1 MTARRCRAT
10 AALAVLAALLV
21 ALSGCTSGSSD
32 TPTPSASATSAT
44 TAPAT
49 PSASSSTAP
58 VSAGGNPLGT
68 KFDWSRFDLVSPYL
82 QTISGGSTFYELVWC
97 DVEPTEGQQDWKTMD
112 SVAKRAQ
119 SAGVKLMI
127 KIRVGTCWATPGEA
141 NYVRGQKNK
150 TESSMPSD
158 LDKYAAFVKS
168 VVGRYSPQGVTAY
181 AIENEINSASFWSG
195 TPADFEKLYG
205 VAAKAVREANP
216 NAKVV
221 DPGISSTAYGA
232 GIAQRLLDAGKP
244 AEAVAAYNTYYARR
258 FGTRGDQLTQV
269 SDVAGLRA
277 ALASEQGKRNLD
289 YLALA
294 KKLAESGAVDVRQ
307 VHFYE
312 SPQAAPLFAD
322 YVKATTPS
330 SVPIEAWEVG
340 QFNKSDDPPEQV
352 RSNEMVQTVST
363 LLGGGM
369 RQVIWLPLVSNP
381 NGRNSDEP
389 RYGLLE
395 PDGSVRST
403 GQAFQAMSKAAAGST
418 VTPVSGNGL
427 TGGAFESGGQT
438 TAFVWASAGDVK
450 LTLDPSDRS
459 SDVGSSSQTNG
470 GTTTV
475 SSTPK
480 QITTSRPVGAFLSA
494 P

>member
-1 MTARRCRAT
+1 A
-10 AALAVLAALLV
+10 
-21 ALSGCTSGSSD
+21 
-32 TPTPSASATSAT
+32 
-44 TAPAT
+44 
-49 PSASSSTAP
+49 
-58 VSAGGNPLGT
+58 
-68 KFDWSRFDLVSPYL
+68 
-82 QTISGGSTFYELVWC
+82 QT
-97 DVEPTEGQQDWKTMD
+97 
-112 SVAKRAQ
+112 
-119 SAGVKLMI
+119 AGVRLMI
-127 KIRVGTCWATPGEA
+127 KIRVGTCWATPGDA

-158 LDKYAAFVKS
+158 LTKYAAFVKS
-168 VVGRYSPQGVTAY
+168 VVQRYPGVTAY

-232 GIAQRLLDAGKP
+232 GIAQRLLDTGKP

-269 SDVAGLRA
+269 ADVAGLRA
-277 ALASEQGKRNLD
+277 ALASEQAQRNLA

-294 KKLAESGAVDVRQ
+294 EKLAGSGAVDVRQ

-312 SPQAAPLFAD
+312 SPQAAPLFVD
-322 YVKATTPS
+322 YLRATTPS

-340 QFNKSDDPPEQV
+340 QFNRSDDPPEQV
-352 RSNEMVQTVST
+352 RANEMTQTVST

-369 RQVIWLPLVSNP
+369 RNVIWLPLVSNP

-395 PDGSVRST
+395 PDGSVRQT
-403 GQAFQAMSKAAAGST
+403 GQAFQAMSKAAAGAS
-418 VTPVSGNGL
+418 VAPVSGNGL
-427 TGGAFESGGQT
+427 SGVAFESGGQT

-450 LTLDPSDRS
+450 LTLDPSDRV
-459 SDVGSSSQTNG
+459 SDVGSTSQTSG
-470 GTTTV
+470 PTTV
-475 SSTPK
+475 GSTPK
-480 QITTSRPVGAFLSA
+480 QITTSRPASAFLSA